1 MLMCFVRSGCK
12 YQLFSPAAYFLCTQ
26 GGILYSF
33 SMWKFLQEK
42 VHPFRHH
49 LLTIS
54 FIGGFVVDNFTLIRI
69 DLLIDDIIITS
80 YVILSMLGI
89 IFMYLGASDKF
100 SPRFK
105 TLTDEWAAPVIQFM
119 FGGVMSGMLVFYSR
133 SGSWYTSWPYL
144 VVLVGIVYG
153 NERITKNAQRL
164 VFNLSVFFVG
174 LFSYL
179 ALLVPVFIGKM
190 GDAVF
195 IGCGILALIIM
206 ALFVRILSFIV
217 PNFIALNTR
226 SILFSIGMLYV
237 ALNGL
242 YFTNLIPPVPL
253 SIKAIGV
260 YHNVEKLNNDTYKL
274 SFEQGKWYEFWKES
288 DTVFHYTEGESVY
301 CYAAVYV
308 PARLATTIYHRWEYY
323 DTKLGKWVFHARIP
337 YPIAGGRIDG
347 YRASTHID
355 SVRDGKWRCSV
366 ENERGQTIGRAVFT
380 VLTGEPVAPIVTR
393 VDL

>member
-1 MLMCFVRSGCK
+1 
-12 YQLFSPAAYFLCTQ
+12 
-26 GGILYSF
+26 
-33 SMWKFLQEK
+33 MWKALEEK
-42 VHPFRHH
+42 IHPFRHH

-54 FIGGFVVDNFTLIRI
+54 FVGGFIIDNFTLVRV
-69 DLLIDDIIITS
+69 DLLIDDILISS
-80 YVILSMLGI
+80 YVVISMLGM
-89 IFMYLGASDKF
+89 IFMYLGASDKY

-105 TLTDEWAAPVIQFM
+105 EIADKWAAPVIQFA

-144 VVLVGIVYG
+144 LVLLSIIYG
-153 NERITKNAQRL
+153 NERITKKAQRL

-179 ALLVPVFIGKM
+179 ALLVPVVIGKM
-190 GDAVF
+190 GDVVF
-195 IGCGILALIIM
+195 VSCGVLALIII
-206 ALFVRILSFIV
+206 ALFIRVLSLIV

-226 SILFSIGMLYV
+226 SILFSIGMIYV
-237 ALNGL
+237 VINGL
-242 YFTNLIPPVPL
+242 YFANLIPPVPL
-253 SIKAIGV
+253 SIKEIGV
-260 YHNVEKLNNDTYKL
+260 YHHVEKLDNDTYKL

-288 DTVFHYTEGESVY
+288 DNVFNYTEGESVY

-308 PARLATTIYHRWEYY
+308 PERLATTIYHRWEYY

-337 YPIAGGRIDG
+337 YPIAGGRLDG
-347 YRASTHID
+347 YRGSTYID

-366 ENERGQTIGRAVFT
+366 ENARGQTIGRAVFT
-380 VLTGEPVAPIVTR
+380 VVTGHTPASTVTR